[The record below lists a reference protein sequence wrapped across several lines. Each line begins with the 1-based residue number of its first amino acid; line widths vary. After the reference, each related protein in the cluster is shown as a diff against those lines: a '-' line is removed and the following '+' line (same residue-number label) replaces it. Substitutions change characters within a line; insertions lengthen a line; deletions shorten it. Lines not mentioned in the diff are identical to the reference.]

1 MSTVAEE
8 ITRISGCREDI
19 KTAIAAKGV
28 TVPTG
33 AKLAD
38 CPALIASITGGG
50 GGEATS
56 FISDSYTAT
65 GIYEYS
71 IPFTAEQNT
80 AGGTA
85 AESSAFSTTG
95 NTGAFM
101 AGNQVWAIELPSA
114 LINDFSYGATL
125 EINLTPMYGQ
135 SFNTTAGTVYYST
148 ASGDPNAIS
157 IGSWRQPQMGTG
169 GILTATI
176 NSLPAA
182 TTQRVYMGFRVTDQT
197 PWFASSDNMTAYYT
211 ATATSGPHYPQYDL
225 TTTGV
230 LNSRV
235 EISGGWSDSA
245 GGKVVELDRTAN
257 SSGTY
262 LSGPSYTTGPY
273 IESVPR
279 EIPFKTDDFSASAAQ
294 AAPSLIE
301 DQYYLYTYG
310 TPSSGYTGY
319 TGI

>member
-1 MSTVAEE
+1 MNYTLN
-8 ITRISGCREDI
+8 G
-19 KTAIAAKGV
+19 
-28 TVPTG
+28 
-33 AKLAD
+33 KL
-38 CPALIASITGGG
+38 LTTGGG
-50 GGEATS
+50 PSVPTS
-56 FISDSYTAT
+56 FVNTGFSAT

-85 AESSAFSTTG
+85 AESSAFPTTG
-95 NTGAFM
+95 ILNGIM
-101 AGNQVWAIELPSA
+101 AGTQMWVVELPSA
-114 LINDFSYGATL
+114 LINNFSYGATL
-125 EINLTPMYGQ
+125 EINLTAQYGGQ
-135 SFNTTAGTVYYST
+135 FDGTNGTVYYGT
-148 ASGDPNAIS
+148 ASTDTNAIS
-157 IGSWRQPQMGTG
+157 IGSWRLPSRVG

-176 NSLPAA
+176 NSLSAP
-182 TTQRVYMGFRVTDQT
+182 TNQQLYMGFRNVTN
-197 PWFASSDNMTAYYT
+197 WMASSDNMTAYYT

-245 GGKVVELDRTAN
+245 GGKVVELSRTAN

-319 TGI
+319 TGY

>member
-50 GGEATS
+50 GGEVTS

-71 IPFTAEQNT
+71 VPFTAEQNT

-85 AESSAFSTTG
+85 AESSAFPTTG
-95 NTGAFM
+95 ISNAYM
-101 AGNQVWAIELPSA
+101 AGNSVWAVELPSA

-125 EINLTPMYGQ
+125 EINLTAMYAQ
-135 SFNTTAGTVYYST
+135 FDSNNGTVYYGT
-148 ASGDPNAIS
+148 AASDNNAS
-157 IGSWRQPQMGTG
+157 EIGSWRLPDRLG

-182 TTQRVYMGFRVTDQT
+182 TNEKVYMGFRNVT
-197 PWFASSDNMTAYYT
+197 PWAASSDNMTAYYT
-211 ATATSGPHYPQYDL
+211 ATAASGPHYPQYDL

-245 GGKVVELDRTAN
+245 GGKVVELNRTAN

-262 LSGPSYTTGPY
+262 LSGPSYTAGPY

-279 EIPFKTDDFSASAAQ
+279 EIPFKTNDFSASAAQ
-294 AAPSLIE
+294 AAPNMIE
-301 DQYYLYTYG
+301 DQYYIYTYG

-319 TGI
+319 TGY